1 MIGVLASRHKYGNKH
16 WFPNVINT
24 WQEIW
29 SQRYDYTFTH
39 TEVVPLLVLFGFFTF
54 CDLLTSCQRI
64 LYGVRQKYWTQPRR
78 PTASTA
84 GGRVPSLRGAITTSD
99 INSYLLSPDIPYLL
113 IVKLPTVLVPVT
125 LEVPCA
131 VKLVDMW
138 DCVL

>member
-1 MIGVLASRHKYGNKH
+1 MTTSSHTPKSSR
-16 WFPNVINT
+16 F
-24 WQEIW
+24 W
-29 SQRYDYTFTH
+29 SF
-39 TEVVPLLVLFGFFTF
+39 LFGFFTF
-54 CDLLTSCQRI
+54 CDLLTSFQDI
-64 LYGVRQKYWTQPRR
+64 LYGIRQKYWTAAATNCFHGMGASPQP
-78 PTASTA
+78 S
-84 GGRVPSLRGAITTSD
+84 GRDYHIRV

>member
-1 MIGVLASRHKYGNKH
+1 MASRHKGEYGNKH

-29 SQRYDYTFTH
+29 SQRYDYVFTH
-39 TEVVPLLVLFGFFTF
+39 TEVVPLFWSFLFGFFTF
-54 CDLLTSCQRI
+54 CDLLTSFQDI
-64 LYGVRQKYWTQPRR
+64 LYGIRQKYWTAAA
-78 PTASTA
+78 T
-84 GGRVPSLRGAITTSD
+84 
-99 INSYLLSPDIPYLL
+99 NCF
-113 IVKLPTVLVPVT
+113 PVT

>member
-1 MIGVLASRHKYGNKH
+1 MIGVGFKGEYGNKH

-29 SQRYDYTFTH
+29 SQRYDYVFTH

-54 CDLLTSCQRI
+54 CDLLTSFQDI
-64 LYGVRQKYWTQPRR
+64 LYGIRQKYWTAAATNCFHGMGASPQP
-78 PTASTA
+78 S
-84 GGRVPSLRGAITTSD
+84 GRDYHIRV